1 MSASRRMVRLALV
14 SAVVA
19 SGLGLSAAAK
29 AGNSGSASA
38 SPSRTETQTYVGE
51 NEGLFPGSLCSGSA
65 PGVGGT
71 CFIVNPTSDR
81 SVGFSITDAVS
92 TKVAGEWR
100 FQGDQDPFQ
109 QQSVGDFCGSIDAVA
124 IPSWATRVWVSVL
137 TARSSS
143 YCPQPSAATSG
154 TVTANFYS

>member
-1 MSASRRMVRLALV
+1 MSASRRMLRLALA

-19 SGLGLSAAAK
+19 SGLGLSAGAK
-29 AGNSGSASA
+29 AENSGPASTSA
-38 SPSRTETQTYVGE
+38 SRTETQAYVGGT
-51 NEGLFPGSLCSGSA
+51 EGLFPGSLCGGSA
-65 PGVGGT
+65 PGVGAT
-71 CFIVNPTSDR
+71 CFIVDPASDR
-81 SVGFSITDAVS
+81 SVGFSITDAV
-92 TKVAGEWR
+92 TAKVAGEWR

-124 IPSWATRVWVSVL
+124 IPSWAVRVWVSVL

-143 YCPQPSAATSG
+143 YCPQLSAATSG